1 MAYNDPKTLS
11 LIATGT
17 GNNSA
22 TFLEFTSK
30 ITTNFKTYY
39 VEIRNLLPATNNV
52 TLALTYSTNNGS
64 SYLSTNYEY
73 VYHNVTSVPAN
84 ATTGSNSAASSIICD
99 ALSNAAS
106 AGFSGDM
113 YLYNVDTT
121 TPMHYKG
128 QGSHYNQA
136 SKYNSVVFAGFNT
149 GTTAVTAIKFAL
161 SSGNIVSGTIRLY
174 GVSEP

>member
-1 MAYNDPKTLS
+1 MADSFPKTLS

-17 GNNSA
+17 ANNTA

-30 ITTNFKTYY
+30 ITTAFTTYY

-64 SYLSTNYEY
+64 TYLSTNYDY

-84 ATTGSNSAASSIICD
+84 ASTGATTAASCIICD
-99 ALSNAAS
+99 GLSNAAS
-106 AGFSGDM
+106 AGLSADM
-113 YLYNVDTT
+113 YLYAVDVAA
-121 TPMHYKG
+121 PMHYKG

-136 SKYNSVVFAGFNT
+136 SKFNGIQFAGWNT
-149 GTTAVTAIKFAL
+149 GTTAITAIKFAL

-174 GVSEP
+174 GVPE